1 MKKREIETKKKRFKE
16 KKKEEEIN
24 SEIRKKSERNME

>member
-1 MKKREIETKKKRFKE
+1 MDGEALMEEGGEKE

-24 SEIRKKSERNME
+24 KDGGEGK